1 MSRSPDSP
9 GFHPLFTRSE
19 LFHFEAEKKDNVA
32 FSVGSSVTADL
43 VGSVAECL
51 IRVATD
57 VKSQA
62 LP

>member
-1 MSRSPDSP
+1 MSRSADSP
-9 GFHPLFTRSE
+9 RSQPLFRRSE
-19 LFHFEAEKKDNVA
+19 LFHFGNEKKDNVA